1 MFPGAAIA
9 AAPKPQ
15 EKIMTEAVIVS
26 TARTPIGKAYKGAL
40 NNTEGATLL
49 GHAISAA
56 LTRARIEGTE
66 VEDVVMGCAM
76 QQGTTGSNIAR
87 KALLRAGLPVTVAGT
102 TIDRQCASGLQAIAL
117 AARSVIFDGV
127 EVAVGGGGESISLV
141 QNEHFNMWHAV
152 DPELM
157 AIKGEVYMPM
167 IDTAEVVARR
177 YGISRERQDE
187 YSLESQRRTAAA
199 QQGGKINDER
209 TPITT
214 KMGVTDKATGA
225 VSFKDITLSKDEG
238 PRPDTSAEGLAS
250 LKPVRGDGFT
260 ITAGNASQLSDG
272 ASASVIMSDKEAAK
286 RGLKPLGIFRGFV
299 AAGCEPD
306 EMGIG
311 PVFAVPRLLKRHG
324 LKIDD
329 IDLWELN
336 EAFAV
341 QVLYCRDKLGIDPEK
356 INVDGGAIAVGHPY
370 GMSGARLT
378 GHALIEGR
386 RRKAK
391 LAVVTMCVGGGMGA
405 AGLFEV
411 VH

>member
-1 MFPGAAIA
+1 
-9 AAPKPQ
+9 
-15 EKIMTEAVIVS
+15 MTEAVIVS
-26 TARTPIGKAYKGAL
+26 TARTPIGRAYKGAL

-56 LTRARIEGTE
+56 LSRAKVEGAE

-76 QQGTTGSNIAR
+76 QQGTTGINIAR
-87 KALLRAGLPVTVAGT
+87 KALLRAGLAVSVAGT

-117 AARSVIFDGV
+117 AARSVIFDGL
-127 EVAVGGGGESISLV
+127 EVAIGGGGESISLV
-141 QNEHFNMWHAV
+141 QNNQMNNFHAV
-152 DPELM
+152 DPELLAM
-157 AIKGEVYMPM
+157 KGDAYIAML
-167 IDTAEVVARR
+167 DTAEIVAKR

-199 QQGGKINDER
+199 QQGGKFNDELA
-209 TPITT
+209 PISTR
-214 KMGVTDKATGA
+214 MGVADKATGEI
-225 VSFKDITLSKDEG
+225 SFKDVTLSKDEG
-238 PRPDTSAEGLAS
+238 PRPDTSAEGLAG
-250 LKPVRGDGFT
+250 LKPVRGEGFT

-272 ASASVIMSDKEAAK
+272 ASASVIMSDKEASK

-324 LKIDD
+324 LKVED

-341 QVLYCRDKLGIDPEK
+341 QVIYCRDKLGIDPDK
-356 INVDGGAIAVGHPY
+356 INVDGGAISVGHPY
-370 GMSGARLT
+370 GMSGARL
-378 GHALIEGR
+378 
-386 RRKAK
+386 
-391 LAVVTMCVGGGMGA
+391 
-405 AGLFEV
+405 
-411 VH
+411 